1 MYAVESAVYRLADD
15 LEQAFRAEG
24 ADRQQVWRDAAA
36 EYAAECAL
44 IKVAATEMLQQVV
57 DDALQ
62 IHGGYGYSEEYP
74 IAALYRD
81 TRVNRIY
88 EGTNEIN
95 RLNLVERLE
104 YALRK
109 GLWTPQPTGAPAT
122 DTVEATLQ
130 TLRGLCGDALRGLEP
145 YQEPPQPFA
154 EPLADALIALYL
166 LDSAYV
172 RARQTQQPAHHA
184 MVALYHEHVRR
195 QLAGWSADLSLLV
208 GRTPIAVEAQP
219 LAPLYE
225 GAWEAIRAGL

>member
-1 MYAVESAVYRLADD
+1 
-15 LEQAFRAEG
+15 
-24 ADRQQVWRDAAA
+24 
-36 EYAAECAL
+36 
-44 IKVAATEMLQQVV
+44 
-57 DDALQ
+57 
-62 IHGGYGYSEEYP
+62 
-74 IAALYRD
+74 
-81 TRVNRIY
+81 VNRIY